1 MATLGKRLGNV
12 ETAQIETVA
21 DIADKTVHTHET
33 PVSVEMTI
41 SLKEG
46 SDKLASMK
54 KLLSEFDKRDLLGK
68 ADIVLSDTKFS
79 SAEIEQITT
88 EMAKY
93 KDKSINLVFD
103 SEINNFSRED
113 TMKIM
118 QACDGSKSTRYP
130 FTSTSKDGLTA
141 EERQSFLD
149 KNPNIIEGSNSAS
162 NLKKLKELLGIKR
175 TSNVRGE
182 VVEIANARRISV
194 SAYASSM
201 VTTMDETKL
210 KEVQK
215 YSAALERL
223 SIDYGVLTLGN
234 LINRGYDEEN
244 LFYKTIK
251 TSTESRLQTIEKDK
265 SQTQENTQQTTS
277 NNTQTQQSKVESNT
291 ATASAFL
298 DPMWEEYGQMLDD
311 ASVSAKDLW
320 EKPKQIFAKYPN
332 EPQDDVDNLLAGTAC
347 WIAKR
352 DPKFNPHEILA
363 KIDIGVKQSFGCE
376 STSDEIP
383 MYQLAADAVAN
394 VGAANKSDADITK
407 RTKMI
412 LHSITKE
419 CLIIDKSFSEGKISG
434 SDGLHNKDLASHIMD
449 GYARIGYD
457 TPSQAKSALD
467 DVAQLSKV
475 NSDKTLNAVYSIVN
489 SGIEGNAD
497 VASSAFNALNNVKV
511 SNTEDAS
518 KVLKL
523 YKTLSIDNP
532 ELAEANIMKMHKIFK
547 QFPSDEKL
555 QKECLSTLQ
564 SLNGYRSKF
573 DEDTQKK
580 IDNFSKSMKSYIDAQ
595 EIQRARG
602 NPTTWEQPKSSVN
615 STGAN
620 ANTNTN
626 SSANNSTANQS
637 TNDDLK
643 IQKEESVAEIITRYS
658 GRNEDRSKRWE
669 REYSGKSNTKTRQI
683 NMDMGYEY
691 GR

>member
-1 MATLGKRLGNV
+1 MAIQGKILSD
-12 ETAQIETVA
+12 IETSQIDGVA
-21 DIADKTVHTHET
+21 EMADKLVHTYKT
-33 PVSVEMTI
+33 PVSTEINI

-46 SDKLASMK
+46 
-54 KLLSEFDKRDLLGK
+54 
-68 ADIVLSDTKFS
+68 
-79 SAEIEQITT
+79 
-88 EMAKY
+88 
-93 KDKSINLVFD
+93 KDKSANVVFD
-103 SEINNFSRED
+103 SRENTFSRQD
-113 TMKIM
+113 TMKII
-118 QACDGSKSTRYP
+118 QAFDGGKSTKYP
-130 FTSTSKDGLTA
+130 FTSASNDGLSS

-149 KNPNIIEGSNSAS
+149 RNSNIIEGSGNGT
-162 NLKKLKELLGIKR
+162 NLRKLRELLGFKTIKVR
-175 TSNVRGE
+175 TELEEAAKARKMSATTYAVS
-182 VVEIANARRISV
+182 VVAA
-194 SAYASSM
+194 
-201 VTTMDETKL
+201 MDEAKL

-215 YSAALERL
+215 YSSALERL
-223 SIDYGVLTLGN
+223 SIDYGSRTLQN
-234 LINRGYDEEN
+234 LISDGYDEEN
-244 LFYKTIK
+244 VFYKTIK
-251 TSTESRLQTIEKDK
+251 TTTESKLQTIENDK

-277 NNTQTQQSKVESNT
+277 NNTQTQQSNIESNT

-311 ASVSAKDLW
+311 ALVSAKDLW

-332 EPQDDVDNLLAGTAC
+332 ENQTDIDDFQDRNAC
-347 WIAKR
+347 WVALR
-352 DPKFNPHEILA
+352 DPKFNSQEMLTRISNGVQGGFGGEDISEEI
-363 KIDIGVKQSFGCE
+363 S
-376 STSDEIP
+376 

-412 LHSITKE
+412 LHSLTKE
-419 CLIIDKSFSEGKISG
+419 CLNIDKSFNEGKITG
-434 SDGLHNKDLASHIMD
+434 ADGLDNQDLASHIMD

-475 NSDKTLNAVYSIVN
+475 NSDKTLDAVYSIVN

-497 VASSAFNALNNVKV
+497 VASSAFNALKNVKV

-518 KVLKL
+518 KMLKL
-523 YKTLSIDNP
+523 YKDISLDNP
-532 ELAEANIMKMHKIFK
+532 ELAEASVMNMHKIFK

-580 IDNFSKSMKSYIDAQ
+580 IDNFSKSMKNHIDAQ
-595 EIQRARG
+595 IIQRAQSK
-602 NPTTWEQPKSSVN
+602 PTTWTQPKSSVN

-620 ANTNTN
+620 ANTNTNTN

-669 REYSGKSNTKTRQI
+669 KEYSGKSNTKTCQI

-691 GR
+691 SR

>member
-1 MATLGKRLGNV
+1 MATLGKRLGDI

-21 DIADKTVHTHET
+21 DIADKTVHTHKT

-46 SDKLASMK
+46 SDKVASMK

-68 ADIVLSDTKFS
+68 ADIVLSGTKFS

-93 KDKSINLVFD
+93 KDKSVNLVFD
-103 SEINNFSRED
+103 SEVNNFSRED

-130 FTSTSKDGLTA
+130 FTSTSKDGLSA

-149 KNPNIIEGSNSAS
+149 KNPNIIEGSNSAT
-162 NLKKLKELLGIKR
+162 NLKKLKELLGVKN
-175 TSNVRGE
+175 SNVRSE
-182 VVEIANARRISV
+182 VVDNSNARKIPV
-194 SAYASSM
+194 SAYAEST
-201 VTTMDETKL
+201 VATMDETKL
-210 KEVQK
+210 REVQK

-234 LINRGYDEEN
+234 LINKGYDEEN

-251 TSTESRLQTIEKDK
+251 TSTESRLQTIENNK

-298 DPMWEEYGQMLDD
+298 DPMWEEYNQLLNDP
-311 ASVSAKDLW
+311 SKNAKDLW
-320 EKPKQIFAKYPN
+320 EKPQQIFAKYPN
-332 EPQDDVDNLLAGTAC
+332 EPRDDVDNFLSGTAC
-347 WIAKR
+347 WVALR
-352 DPKFNPHEILA
+352 DPKFNSQEMLA
-363 KIDIGVKQSFGCE
+363 RISNGVRQGFACE
-376 STSDEIP
+376 NTSDEIP
-383 MYQLAADAVAN
+383 MYQLAADAIASI
-394 VGAANKSDADITK
+394 GAANKSDETIGSRARNT
-407 RTKMI
+407 

-419 CLIIDKSFSEGKISG
+419 CLNIDKSFNEGKITG
-434 SDGLHNKDLASHIMD
+434 ADGLDNQDLASHIMD
-449 GYARIGYD
+449 SYAKIGYD

-475 NSDKTLNAVYSIVN
+475 NSDKTLDTVYSIVN

-497 VASSAFNALNNVKV
+497 VASSAFNALKNVKV
-511 SNTEDAS
+511 SNTEDAF
-518 KVLKL
+518 KMLKL
-523 YKTLSIDNP
+523 YKDISLDNP
-532 ELAEANIMKMHKIFK
+532 ELAEASVMNMHKIFK
-547 QFPSDEKL
+547 QFPNDEKL

-573 DEDTQKK
+573 DEDTQKN
-580 IDNFSKSMKSYIDAQ
+580 IDKFSKSMKSHIDAQ

-602 NPTTWEQPKSSVN
+602 NPTTWTQP
-615 STGAN
+615 
-620 ANTNTN
+620 NTT
-626 SSANNSTANQS
+626 SNNSGPNQS
-637 TNDDLK
+637 TNDDIK
-643 IQKEESVAEIITRYS
+643 IHKEESLEEMAKRYS
-658 GRNEDRSKRWE
+658 GRTEERSKSWE
-669 REYSGKSNTKTRQI
+669 REYSGKSNTKTRQVNI
-683 NMDMGYEY
+683 DIDYGYG

>member
-1 MATLGKRLGNV
+1 MATLGKRLGDI

-21 DIADKTVHTHET
+21 DIADKTVHTHKT

-46 SDKLASMK
+46 SDKVASMK

-68 ADIVLSDTKFS
+68 ADIVLSGTKFS

-93 KDKSINLVFD
+93 KDKSVNLVFD
-103 SEINNFSRED
+103 SEVNNFSRED
-113 TMKIM
+113 TMKIL
-118 QACDGSKSTRYP
+118 QACDGNKSTLYP
-130 FTSTSKDGLTA
+130 FTSASNDGLSS

-175 TSNVRGE
+175 ISNVRGE

-201 VTTMDETKL
+201 VATMDETKL
-210 KEVQK
+210 KAVQK

-251 TSTESRLQTIEKDK
+251 TSTESRLQTIENDK

-291 ATASAFL
+291 IVSESAFL
-298 DPMWEEYGQMLDD
+298 DPMWEEYNQLFNDP
-311 ASVSAKDLW
+311 SRSAKDLW

-347 WIAKR
+347 WVAKR

-383 MYQLAADAVAN
+383 MYQLAADAIAN
-394 VGAANKSDADITK
+394 IGEANKSDADITK

-419 CLIIDKSFSEGKISG
+419 CLIIDKSFSEGKITG
-434 SDGLHNKDLASHIMD
+434 ADGLDNQDLASHIMD
-449 GYARIGYD
+449 SYAKIGYD

-475 NSDKTLNAVYSIVN
+475 NSGKTLDTVYSIVN

-497 VASSAFNALNNVKV
+497 VASSAFNALKNVNV

-518 KVLKL
+518 KMLKL
-523 YKTLSIDNP
+523 YKDISLDNP
-532 ELAEANIMKMHKIFK
+532 ELAEASVMNMHKIFK
-547 QFPSDEKL
+547 QFPNEEKL

-580 IDNFSKSMKSYIDAQ
+580 IDNFSKSMKSHIDAQ

-602 NPTTWEQPKSSVN
+602 NPTTWTQP
-615 STGAN
+615 
-620 ANTNTN
+620 NTTSN
-626 SSANNSTANQS
+626 SSNSNQS
-637 TNDDLK
+637 TNDDIK
-643 IQKEESVAEIITRYS
+643 VHKEESLEEMAKRYS
-658 GRNEDRSKRWE
+658 GRTEERSKSWE
-669 REYSGKSNTKTRQI
+669 REYSGKSNTKTRQVNI
-683 NMDMGYEY
+683 DMDYGY